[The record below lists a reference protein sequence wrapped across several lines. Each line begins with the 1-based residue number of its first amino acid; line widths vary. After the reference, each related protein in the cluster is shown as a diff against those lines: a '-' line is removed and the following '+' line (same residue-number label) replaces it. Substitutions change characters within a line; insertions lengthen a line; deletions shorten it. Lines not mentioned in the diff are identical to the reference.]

1 MPISQVTKFMCTVE
15 TKNYPV
21 ISIIPH
27 INRYGTIRKKLT
39 ISEIANCLAS
49 YALVTLHKDNGNN
62 VKLNAGNYRQ
72 ILTAYKA
79 ELETKS
85 ADKTYNKQLDANAK
99 ALEKIKTEEAP
110 TPKTSA
116 KKSVA
121 KPATPV
127 VEEPPVV
134 EEKPVVVK
142 EEEKKEDVL
151 TDTESIEEAQPDPE
165 NPDTADWS
173 HIYGE
178 ETEEEK

>member
-1 MPISQVTKFMCTVE
+1 MSISQVTKFMCTVE

-21 ISIIPH
+21 ISIVPH

-85 ADKTYNKQLDANAK
+85 ADKSYNKQLDANAK

-110 TPKTSA
+110 APKTTT

-121 KPATPV
+121 KPTTPV
-127 VEEPPVV
+127 VKEPPVV
-134 EEKPVVVK
+134 EEKPAVVK
-142 EEEKKEDVL
+142 EEEKKEDML
-151 TDTESIEEAQPDPE
+151 TDTESVEEAQPDPE

-178 ETEEEK
+178 ETKEEK